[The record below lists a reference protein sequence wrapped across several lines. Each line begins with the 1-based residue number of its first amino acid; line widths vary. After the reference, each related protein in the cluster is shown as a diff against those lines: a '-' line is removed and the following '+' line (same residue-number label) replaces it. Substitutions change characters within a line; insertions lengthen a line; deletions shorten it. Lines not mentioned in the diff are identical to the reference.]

1 MEKTNSQKI
10 QLGIF
15 VIIGTLVFLA
25 AIYFIGN
32 KQNMFGNTSH
42 LKAVFVNVNGLQPGN
57 NVRYAGID
65 IGTVKEIEMINDT
78 MIRVEMEIQDKII
91 SHINKDAVA
100 IIGSDG
106 LVGNKII
113 SILPGKYNTTPV
125 KEGDF
130 IKSMKRLNTEDML
143 KTLNVTNEKM
153 SLGPRPSKIDRV
165 AILTLSSLLPVM
177 DVLRSITR
185 HKLRGDFALSSSVSE
200 PISSSR

>member
-65 IGTVKEIEMINDT
+65 IGTVKEIEMIPQSFVNWN
-78 MIRVEMEIQDKII
+78 IAK
-91 SHINKDAVA
+91 SKSYVA
-100 IIGSDG
+100 LYTGS
-106 LVGNKII
+106 
-113 SILPGKYNTTPV
+113 
-125 KEGDF
+125 
-130 IKSMKRLNTEDML
+130 
-143 KTLNVTNEKM
+143 
-153 SLGPRPSKIDRV
+153 SLYC
-165 AILTLSSLLPVM
+165 AILKK
-177 DVLRSITR
+177 ITCVILCR
-185 HKLRGDFALSSSVSE
+185 HSAILKQALYFAHS
-200 PISSSR
+200 